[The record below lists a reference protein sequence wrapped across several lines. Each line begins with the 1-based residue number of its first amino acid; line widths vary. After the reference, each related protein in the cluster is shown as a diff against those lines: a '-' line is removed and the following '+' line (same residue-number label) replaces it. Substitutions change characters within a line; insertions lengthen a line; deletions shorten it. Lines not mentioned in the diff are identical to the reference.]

1 MSELSFLK
9 LHRKLLTSYTSH
21 KNFTSKNTIER
32 FLQAPEVSVFKL
44 CGQQTLSHFNTHNF
58 YIKTPNRACDN
69 ILEPQQQDVQSLKIS
84 YKNSKYTTR
93 YPSTKTQHS
102 KTNYE
107 EGRRRPDALP
117 PFQGPHQPMPKPHG
131 HLLSIGY
138 PYFIHL

>member
-21 KNFTSKNTIER
+21 KNFTSNNTIER

-84 YKNSKYTTR
+84 YKITQYTMSYRFTNTLPHKLIMQMEGEEADPYPPSKVHIS
-93 YPSTKTQHS
+93 PC
-102 KTNYE
+102 
-107 EGRRRPDALP
+107 
-117 PFQGPHQPMPKPHG
+117 
-131 HLLSIGY
+131 LSHMGI
-138 PYFIHL
+138 